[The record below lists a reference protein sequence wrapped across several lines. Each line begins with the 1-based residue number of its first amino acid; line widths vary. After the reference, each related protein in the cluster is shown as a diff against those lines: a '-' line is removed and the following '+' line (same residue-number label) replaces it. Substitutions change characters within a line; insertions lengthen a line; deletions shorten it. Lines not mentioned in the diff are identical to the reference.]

1 MDWNNDSML
10 HIWLAALFWQR
21 IPKAARGFIE
31 DFTYSRYF
39 NFSNCFTCK
48 DGGDL
53 FNDAVE
59 YCRMPLR
66 GRYVDDDD
74 EGDSDVNVVR
84 LEIDSLRRTLVGFT
98 HSAYDEPV

>member
-10 HIWLAALFWQR
+10 HIWLAALFRQR

-31 DFTYSRYF
+31 DLTYSRYF
-39 NFSNCFTCK
+39 NFQTALPVRT
-48 DGGDL
+48 G
-53 FNDAVE
+53 V
-59 YCRMPLR
+59 PLR

>member
-10 HIWLAALFWQR
+10 HIWLAALFRQR

-31 DFTYSRYF
+31 DLTYSRYF
-39 NFSNCFTCK
+39 NFQTALPVRT
-48 DGGDL
+48 GVI